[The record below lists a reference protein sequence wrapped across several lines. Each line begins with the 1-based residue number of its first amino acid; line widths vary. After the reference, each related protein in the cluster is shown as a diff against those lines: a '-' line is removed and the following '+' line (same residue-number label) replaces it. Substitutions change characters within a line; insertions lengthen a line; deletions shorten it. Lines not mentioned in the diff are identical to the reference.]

1 MDKWS
6 ESAIEILLTLSD
18 LYFKGSQLNK
28 SYMIIEEMER
38 LEEDYWKAS
47 KVAWGYLN
55 LLRSSNL
62 PGLSQRTRL
71 TGTTLT
77 TGMLKQCNVIQSCTQ
92 TGLCANTKQNKRQ
105 YRDNIRFSKIWIN
118 CDKSY

>member
-1 MDKWS
+1 
-6 ESAIEILLTLSD
+6 
-18 LYFKGSQLNK
+18 
-28 SYMIIEEMER
+28 MIIEEMER

-47 KVAWGYLN
+47 EVEWGYLN
-55 LLRSSNL
+55 LLRSNYL

-105 YRDNIRFSKIWIN
+105 YRYASVKSGLIVTSHIDNTDIFYCSRQSDTNVHISN
-118 CDKSY
+118 ALY